1 MFTIL
6 HNKTHLNRYVKH
18 VEKVRRD
25 HKIDELTL
33 NFWDDVRDFIIKGSS
48 TWDDLQELVGAKN
61 TRYKQK
67 IKRYESDLKELLEK
81 KDNKNAFEKL
91 FQKCSKSLKLFSLKL
106 YSF

>member
-6 HNKTHLNRYVKH
+6 HNKKHLNRYVKH

-25 HKIDELTL
+25 HKTDELTL

-48 TWDDLQELVGAKN
+48 TLDLDDLKELVKAKN

-67 IKRYESDLKELLEK
+67 IKGTS
-81 KDNKNAFEKL
+81 
-91 FQKCSKSLKLFSLKL
+91 QISKSCWRKRQQECLRETL
-106 YSF
+106 